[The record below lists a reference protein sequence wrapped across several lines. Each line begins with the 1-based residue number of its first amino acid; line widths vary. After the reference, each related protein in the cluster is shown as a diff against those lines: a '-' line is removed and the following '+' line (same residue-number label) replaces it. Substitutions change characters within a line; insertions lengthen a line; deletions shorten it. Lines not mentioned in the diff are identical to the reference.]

1 MWSGGGA
8 RPQFVEQPHVLD
20 RDHRLIGKIR
30 DQLNLLAA
38 ERSDFLAVD
47 AEQGEADFKMSFR
60 PPSGAPRA
68 PQSVLLRRQY
78 PELSQHER
86 AVKISPLPCQAI
98 VLVEG
103 KDGTK
108 WKLNPASGG
117 RNPIP

>member
-47 AEQGEADFKMSFR
+47 AEQGEADFKMSLGPLLARLGHLKAFYCAGNT
-60 PPSGAPRA
+60 PSC
-68 PQSVLLRRQY
+68 
-78 PELSQHER
+78 LSTS
-86 AVKISPLPCQAI
+86 ALSK
-98 VLVEG
+98 
-103 KDGTK
+103 
-108 WKLNPASGG
+108 
-117 RNPIP
+117 